1 MTAFRNAF
9 LGMPRPRGEEGL
21 RKLMSGR
28 VNLASSVNIVMSRF
42 MDFPNKL
49 LLLRH
54 FVPVVDGSAL
64 DILLSKDGGGI
75 YDTGASFYS
84 YAFRTLDS
92 SGTTGDTAADN
103 VSIGLTN
110 AFIGNQTPEGV
121 DAAITIYNTNDAD
134 HWPRMT
140 WQATYMDNTSTPRIT
155 TSWGTALRRN
165 AQITNALQLFF
176 FGSDIASG
184 YWDLYGYT

>member
-1 MTAFRNAF
+1 MTAFRSMF
-9 LGMPRPRGEEGL
+9 VGMARPRGDEGL
-21 RKLMSGR
+21 RKLMSGK
-28 VNLASSVNIVMSRF
+28 VNSAPSVNIVMSNF

-49 LLLRH
+49 LMLRH

-64 DILLSKDGGGI
+64 DILVSKNGGGS

-103 VSIGLTN
+103 VSIGITN
-110 AFIGNQTPEGV
+110 AFIGNQTPEGL
-121 DAAITIYNTNDAD
+121 DAAINIYNTNDAD

-140 WQATYMDNTSTPRIT
+140 WQASYMDTTALPRIS
-155 TSWGTALRRN
+155 TSWGSALRRS